1 MEETPSM
8 LRDMDEKGGIRELK
22 DIDYRRQFNDKW
34 REFTPEEQGAIDA
47 EIRRLLDALRDS
59 PDPLW
64 GSIMNTSIEGGKAN
78 PFNGLRGDWTGTPW
92 HPIWERHGRSDTQ
105 AALFF
110 GNLWKLRII
119 ERPEMWI
126 GIRSTDDRPTFPN
139 RHINLPGKTYFLS
152 TRT

>member
-1 MEETPSM
+1 M

-64 GSIMNTSIEGGKAN
+64 GSIMNISIEGGKAN
-78 PFNGLRGDWTGTPW
+78 PFNGLRGDWTGTP
-92 HPIWERHGRSDTQ
+92 
-105 AALFF
+105 
-110 GNLWKLRII
+110 
-119 ERPEMWI
+119 
-126 GIRSTDDRPTFPN
+126 
-139 RHINLPGKTYFLS
+139 
-152 TRT
+152 